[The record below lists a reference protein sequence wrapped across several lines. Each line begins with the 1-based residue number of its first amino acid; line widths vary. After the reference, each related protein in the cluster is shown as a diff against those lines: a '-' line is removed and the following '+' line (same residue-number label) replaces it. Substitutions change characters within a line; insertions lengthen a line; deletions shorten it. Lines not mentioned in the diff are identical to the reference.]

1 MQIVFTG
8 ATSFTGLWFT
18 KALAEKGHALYNPL
32 RSQESAYEGL
42 RGERL
47 SSVKSHSTPC
57 FEAPFGSDRFFS
69 FLESLPEIDL
79 FCHHAADVT
88 NYKSPEFDAIK
99 ALENNTRGLE
109 KLLHLLKRKGCSTVV
124 LTGSVFEPGEGKGS
138 DHLRA
143 VSPYGLS
150 KGLTTSFFTYYCD
163 KAEMALKH
171 FVIPNPFGPFEE
183 FRFTSFLAK
192 TWLEGKTAPITH
204 PNYVRDNIPAPLLA
218 EVYAAFCEDNTP
230 KLNPS
235 YFVGSQQEFTLR
247 FQQAMQPRL
256 NVPCDVEFKIQTD
269 FSEPLIRVNNDKI
282 DPEWDEKLFWDE
294 LAQFYLSHYN

>member
-8 ATSFTGLWFT
+8 ATSFTGSWFI
-18 KALAEKGHALYNPL
+18 KKLSEKGHTLYAPI
-32 RSQESAYEGL
+32 QKEASAYEGI
-42 RGERL
+42 RKERL
-47 SSVKSHSTPC
+47 TQIQSLSQPH
-57 FEAPFGSDRFFS
+57 FEAPFGSERFFA

-99 ALENNTRGLE
+99 ALENNTRGLDS
-109 KLLHLLKRKGCSTVV
+109 LLHLLKRKGCSTFV

-150 KGLTTSFFTYYCD
+150 KGLTTSYYSYYCD
-163 KAEMALKH
+163 RAGIALKH
-171 FVIPNPFGPFEE
+171 FVIPNPFGPYED

-204 PNYVRDNIPAPLLA
+204 PNYVRDNIPVPLLA
-218 EVYAAFCEDNTP
+218 EVYAGFCEDNTP
-230 KLNPS
+230 KINPS
-235 YFVGSQQEFTLR
+235 CYVGSQQEFTLR
-247 FQQAMQPRL
+247 FKEAMQPRL
-256 NVPCDVEFKIQTD
+256 KVPCEVEFKIQTD
-269 FSEPLIRVNNDKI
+269 FSEPLIRVNTDTVHPDGMEN
-282 DPEWDEKLFWDE
+282 EFWDE
-294 LAQFYLSHYN
+294 LAQFYLSHYT